1 MDNKKVNSYVSYV
14 LIIAA
19 VVLSGIFGIVFF
31 SLFVKTIESGFI
43 FENSTLLLYAVGIIL
58 TLCTV
63 LSVAFLFTKY
73 QVISKT
79 FILTT
84 VLICLAAIGLY
95 FLGKSGFFN
104 KITSVE
110 AFRAYIESFGTYAPV
125 CFITVQFLQVVVLPI
140 PSFITV
146 AAGVLMFGAF
156 YGAIY
161 SCIGIIAGTYVA
173 YFLGR
178 WLGYKTV
185 RWLVG
190 EDTLKKW
197 LTYTADKDKWVFTLM
212 FFFPFFPDDLL
223 CFIAGIVKLDTK
235 FFIIM
240 TLIARIASIF
250 TSSYS
255 LNNNLIPYDTWWGI
269 CIWIL
274 LFILTLW
281 FVWLI
286 SKRLRKTQK
295 NK

>member
-1 MDNKKVNSYVSYV
+1 MENKKVNSCISYV

-19 VVLSGIFGIVFF
+19 VALSGLLGIVFF
-31 SLFVKTIESGFI
+31 SLFIKTIESGFLH
-43 FENSTLLLYAVGIIL
+43 ENSGLIISAVSILL

-63 LSVAFLFTKY
+63 LSVAFMFTEYK
-73 QVISKT
+73 IASKS

-84 VLICLAAIGLY
+84 VLLCFASIGLY
-95 FLGKSGFFN
+95 VLGVNGFFN

-110 AFRAYIESFGTYAPV
+110 TFRDYIESFGSYAPIY
-125 CFITVQFLQVVVLPI
+125 FIVIQFLQVVVLPI

-173 YFLGR
+173 YFIGR

-185 RWLVG
+185 KWLVG
-190 EDTLKKW
+190 EETLNKW
-197 LTYTADKDKWVFTLM
+197 LNYTADKDKWIFTLM
-212 FFFPFFPDDLL
+212 FLFPLFPDDLL
-223 CFIAGIVKLDTK
+223 CFVAGIVKLDVK

-240 TLIARIASIF
+240 TFITRIISVFGA
-250 TSSYS
+250 SYS

-269 CIWIL
+269 CLWIL
-274 LFILTLW
+274 FFAVTLYL
-281 FVWLI
+281 VLLVY
-286 SKRLRKTQK
+286 KHLHKKEK

>member
-19 VVLSGIFGIVFF
+19 VAISGIFGIVFF

-43 FENSTLLLYAVGIIL
+43 FENSTLLLYVVGIIL

-110 AFRAYIESFGTYAPV
+110 AFRTYIESFGTYAPV

-240 TLIARIASIF
+240 TLIARIVSIF

-286 SKRLRKTQK
+286 SKRLHKTQK